1 MSDPSGGFRVRV
13 GTDVGGTFTDFAL
26 HDERTNRIEVAKVL
40 TTSRDPAE
48 GVMRGFKLLLKR
60 AGIEA
65 PQVTYLAH
73 ASTVASNLVI
83 ERKGPPTALITTQ
96 GFRDVILMQRQKRA
110 NLYDHFYD
118 KPRPIVRRR
127 DIYEVRERTR
137 ANGTIESPL
146 DETDAL
152 DVLRDIAERGF
163 KSVAV
168 VLLHSYANTAH
179 ELRIRELAV
188 GAGHAYSI
196 TLSSDISP
204 RWREYERSSTAAM
217 NAYVQPD
224 VVRYLDSM
232 QAMLR
237 AVGMNRPIHV
247 MQCSGGL
254 ILAEGMKRVPVTMI
268 ESGPAAGALMAG
280 FVGRVSGR
288 PRVIAFDMGGTTAKV
303 SIVEDGEPRLVEDFE
318 IAPVTKLTPGSGLPV
333 SLPAVDLIEIGTGGG
348 SIAHLDIGVL
358 GVGPQSAGASPGPAC
373 YGFGGTEPTVTDAN
387 LLLGYLDPNYF
398 LGGELKLDIAVA
410 REAVKKVA
418 QPLGV
423 SVETAAY
430 AIHAVANASMASAV
444 RIVTV
449 QRGFDPRDYVAVA
462 FGGAGPLHIAS
473 IANDV
478 GIPEVLVP
486 ANAGIASAV
495 GLLMARVKFE
505 FVRTLKR
512 RLDDGALPE
521 LAEVFGEL
529 ERRGSESLAES
540 RADAGS
546 LLIRHARMRYVGQG
560 FEITVEIPSGALDA
574 SSLDTIR
581 QSFIASYR
589 RLYGYAEAAGD
600 IEIVD
605 FRLTALGPA
614 VEGYSAPRG
623 DAAKKRPAKSRRPA
637 YFQELG
643 GFVDVD
649 VWNRYELPIGF
660 SLLGPA
666 IVQERESTLLV
677 TPGASAI
684 VDGFHNLVLTVPT
697 QARSSERG
705 D

>member
-1 MSDPSGGFRVRV
+1 MSNPSGTQVRV

-40 TTSRDPAE
+40 TTAPDPAE
-48 GVMRGFKLLLKR
+48 GVLRGFDILLKR
-60 AGIEA
+60 AGIDA
-65 PQVTYLAH
+65 AQVTYLAH

-83 ERKGPPTALITTQ
+83 ERKGPAIAVITTQ
-96 GFRDVILMQRQKRA
+96 GFRDVILIQRQKRP

-118 KPRPIVRRR
+118 KPQPIVRRR
-127 DIYEVRERTR
+127 DIHEVRERMR
-137 ANGTIESPL
+137 ADGSVELPL
-146 DETDAL
+146 DERNTL
-152 DVLRDIAERGF
+152 DVLRDISERGF

-168 VLLHSYANTAH
+168 VLLHSYANPAH
-179 ELRIRELAV
+179 ELRIRQLAE
-188 GAGHAYSI
+188 GLGYSYAI

-217 NAYVQPD
+217 NAYVQPV

-232 QAMLR
+232 QARLR
-237 AVGMNRPIHV
+237 EFGMTRPIHV

-254 ILAEGMKRVPVTMI
+254 VLAEGMKRAPVTMI

-280 FVGRVSGR
+280 FVGRVSGH

-318 IAPVTKLTPGSGLPV
+318 IARVTKMTPGSGLPV
-333 SLPAVDLIEIGTGGG
+333 SVPAVDLIEIGTGGG

-387 LLLGYLDPNYF
+387 LVLGYLDPNYF
-398 LGGELKLDIAVA
+398 LGGELKLDTRAARQAVNRA
-410 REAVKKVA
+410 A

-423 SVETAAY
+423 PLEAAAY
-430 AIHAVANASMASAV
+430 AIHALANASMASAV

-449 QRGFDPRDYVAVA
+449 QRGFDPRDYIAVA

-473 IANDV
+473 IATEV
-478 GIPEVLVP
+478 GIPKALVP

-512 RLDDGALPE
+512 RLEEAVLKE
-521 LAEVFGEL
+521 LTQVFAEL
-529 ERRGSESLAES
+529 ERRGLESLEES
-540 RADAGS
+540 RARVGS
-546 LLIRHARMRYVGQG
+546 ALIRHARMRYVGQG
-560 FEITVEIPSGALDA
+560 FEITVEIPSGELDVSALDA
-574 SSLDTIR
+574 IR

-589 RLYGYAEAAGD
+589 RLYGYADTGGD
-600 IEIVD
+600 LEIVD
-605 FRLTALGPA
+605 FRVTALGPA
-614 VEGYSAPRG
+614 VEGYSPSRLGAVNEEPIR
-623 DAAKKRPAKSRRPA
+623 SRRSA
-637 YFQELG
+637 YFQDLG

-660 SLLGPA
+660 SLQGPA

-677 TPGASAI
+677 TPGARAV
-684 VDGFHNLVLTVPT
+684 VDDFNNLVLTLPVK
-697 QARSSERG
+697 ARTAES
-705 D
+705 DD